1 MKIKKKDL
9 IMFILTLPIFRPM
22 SMNFFPVTTNIY
34 FILSIITFAY
44 VLLEIIKFKKKLSVV
59 TDFIIIIEGIVF
71 VSTIVNHGSLNNAFT
86 SVISLI
92 YIALLINWSVEKKQS
107 ESMIHSMM
115 IHLELCTY
123 INFATLILKPDG
135 FFSRTILGYGRTKE
149 WFLGSDHYFVVWAI
163 PAFLIAWIF
172 KEYTG
177 KKTRS
182 YLLIII
188 TAITQFI
195 SGSST
200 GIVGIAIFFI
210 WMLLPLIRKLMTPF
224 RCVVVAA
231 ILFFSI
237 VYLQSSD
244 FLEPIIV
251 GMLGK
256 DMTFTNRLEIWDN
269 AIKSIIASPLMG
281 HGMLYNEQVVDLL
294 GMLRNGFRWEGA
306 THCHCQFLQVGFKSG
321 ITGLALYV
329 ASIVFSFAKC
339 KKSENRN
346 LAQVAT
352 VCMFIFCIISITE
365 VYEYAQMYMLFILPY
380 YISEISEQLHYAD
393 HVNHAALL
401 GAKYRVK

>member
-1 MKIKKKDL
+1 
-9 IMFILTLPIFRPM
+9 MFILTLPIFRPM
-22 SMNFFPVTTNIY
+22 SMNFFPITTNIY
-34 FILSIITFAY
+34 FVLSIATFAY
-44 VLLEIIKFKKKLSVV
+44 ILLEVIKFKMKLSIVS
-59 TDFIIIIEGIVF
+59 DFIIIIEGIIF
-71 VSTIVNHGSLNNAFT
+71 ISTIVNHGSLNNAFT
-86 SVISLI
+86 SIISLI

-107 ESMIHSMM
+107 ESMINSMI

-135 FFSRTILGYGRTKE
+135 FFSRTISGYGRTKE

-182 YLLIII
+182 YLLIIV

-195 SGSST
+195 RGSST
-200 GIVGIAIFFI
+200 GVVGIAIFFI

-224 RCVVVAA
+224 RCVIVAT

-256 DMTFTNRLEIWDN
+256 NMTFTNRLEIWDN
-269 AIKSIIASPLMG
+269 AIKAIIASPFIG

-294 GMLRNGFRWEGA
+294 GMLLNGFRWEGA

-321 ITGLALYV
+321 IAGLIFYV
-329 ASIVFSFAKC
+329 ASIVLSFAKC
-339 KKSENRN
+339 KKSENKN

-380 YISEISEQLHYAD
+380 YINEISEQLSYNKNGNRVSVLD
-393 HVNHAALL
+393 
-401 GAKYRVK
+401 AKYKA

>member
-1 MKIKKKDL
+1 MKIKKRDL

-22 SMNFFPVTTNIY
+22 SMNFFPITTNIY
-34 FILSIITFAY
+34 FVLSMVTFVY
-44 VLLEIIKFKKKLSVV
+44 VLLEVIKFKMKLSVV
-59 TDFIIIIEGIVF
+59 TDFIIIIEGIIF
-71 VSTIVNHGSLNNAFT
+71 VSTIVNHGSLSNAF
-86 SVISLI
+86 SNVISLI
-92 YIALLINWSVEKKQS
+92 YIALLINWCVEKKQS

-135 FFSRTILGYGRTKE
+135 FFSRTILGYSRTKE
-149 WFLGSDHYFVVWAI
+149 WFLGSDHYFIIWAI

-182 YLLIII
+182 YLLIIV

-195 SGSST
+195 KGSST
-200 GIVGIAIFFI
+200 GIVGVALFFI
-210 WMLLPLIRKLMTPF
+210 WMLLPLIRKLMTPS
-224 RCVVVAA
+224 RCVVIAT

-237 VYLQSSD
+237 VYFQSSD

-251 GMLGK
+251 DILGK

-269 AIKSIIASPLMG
+269 AIKAIIASPFIG
-281 HGMLYNEQVVDLL
+281 HGVLYNEQVVDLL
-294 GMLRNGFRWEGA
+294 GMLQNGFRWEGA

-329 ASIVFSFAKC
+329 ASIVLSFAKC

-352 VCMFIFCIISITE
+352 VCMFILCIISITE
-365 VYEYAQMYMLFILPY
+365 VYEYAQTYMLFILPY
-380 YISEISEQLHYAD
+380 YINEISEQLYYNKNGNCAR
-393 HVNHAALL
+393 VLNS
-401 GAKYRVK
+401 KYRN